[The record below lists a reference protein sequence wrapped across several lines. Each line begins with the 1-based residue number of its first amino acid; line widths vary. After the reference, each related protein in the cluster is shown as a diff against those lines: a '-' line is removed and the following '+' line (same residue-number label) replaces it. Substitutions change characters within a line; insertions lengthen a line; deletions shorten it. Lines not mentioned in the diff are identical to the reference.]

1 LILNINI
8 ILGSLFYQKK
18 SKVKYMSRKITALVA
33 QLALADPN
41 TSEFLDLSKKIAETF
56 RLAQKEKAEKPPKQ
70 PKVPKPKEPRVLL
83 CDECA
88 DLLIVKMHEILPEE
102 GQE

>member
-1 LILNINI
+1 
-8 ILGSLFYQKK
+8 
-18 SKVKYMSRKITALVA
+18 MSRKINTLIA
-33 QLALADPN
+33 QLAFTDPN
-41 TSEFLDLSKKIAETF
+41 TSDFLDLSKKIVETF
-56 RLAQKEKAEKPPKQ
+56 RLSQKEKAEKTPKT
-70 PKVPKPKEPRVLL
+70 PKPKIAKVKEPRTML